1 MALFMSISE
10 GVPEIKLAKVKMKM
24 EQENMPEIIIG
35 SDDFPPFNYSDEKG
49 SQVDLT
55 AYGRS
60 DEKGIIITFYHTSAE
75 YSWYS
80 FHSLFLLI

>member
-35 SDDFPPFNYSDEKG
+35 SDDFPPFNKCSKN
-49 SQVDLT
+49 SPT
-55 AYGRS
+55 SSGRPL
-60 DEKGIIITFYHTSAE
+60 KK
-75 YSWYS
+75 S
-80 FHSLFLLI
+80 FLRIN